1 MNFFLIVA
9 QTERPLFETRFFLE
23 NLVSACVSLGRA
35 QLEGLKYDVM
45 NGAVVPL
52 QDRCM
57 IINEFPMRRTF
68 FILILLALLSLSC
81 RLGEV
86 LYATVPAAA
95 SPLPVGTWTAT
106 PFMPAPLTATAPP
119 TPTETVTPTPTPTAT
134 PSLPPTVTTTPV
146 PPGSTLK
153 DVTYCTAG
161 GVDLKM
167 DLYYPDRI
175 SGRLPVAVYLHG
187 GGWTAGDKEKANQ
200 NPEGKALLEQGYLLA
215 ALDYRLAPEY
225 RFPAMIEDVKC
236 AIRSL
241 RAHAGGYGLDAG
253 RIGVWGF
260 SAGGHLAALLGTSDE
275 IAGYDVGQ
283 YLEQSSRV
291 QAVVDFYGP
300 ADLRLPLTGDAYW
313 LVRDA
318 FGTNDPHAPLLVLG
332 SPVTWVSA
340 DDPPFLIL
348 HGDSDT
354 LVPLRQSQELFERL
368 QAAGVPVEL
377 VVVTN
382 GRHDFGKD
390 DIQPSRAELVQRVV
404 EFFNRY
410 LKG

>member
-1 MNFFLIVA
+1 
-9 QTERPLFETRFFLE
+9 
-23 NLVSACVSLGRA
+23 
-35 QLEGLKYDVM
+35 
-45 NGAVVPL
+45 
-52 QDRCM
+52 
-57 IINEFPMRRTF
+57 MRGVF

-81 RLGEV
+81 RLGGL
-86 LYATVPAAA
+86 LYPTAPAAA
-95 SPLPVGTWTAT
+95 SPLPVGTWTVT
-106 PFMPAPLTATAPP
+106 PFMPVPPSATAPP
-119 TPTETVTPTPTPTAT
+119 TLTETATPPPTPTAT
-134 PSLPPTVTTTPV
+134 LTLVPTITTTPV
-146 PPGSTLK
+146 PPGAVLR

-167 DLYYPDRI
+167 DLYYPARI
-175 SGRLPVAVYLHG
+175 SGPLPVAVYLHG
-187 GGWTAGDKEKANQ
+187 GGWTIGDKEKANQ
-200 NPEGKALLEQGYLLA
+200 NPEGKALLAQGYLLA

-225 RFPAMIEDVKC
+225 HFPAMIEDVKC

-241 RAHAGGYGLDAG
+241 RAHAAGYGLDAG

-260 SAGGHLAALLGTSDE
+260 SAGGHLAALLGTTDE

-283 YLEQSSRV
+283 YLDQSSRV

-300 ADLRLPLTGDAYW
+300 ADLRLPLTGEAYG
-313 LVRDA
+313 LVGDA
-318 FGTNDPHAPLLVLG
+318 FGTNDPHAPVLVLG
-332 SPVTWVSA
+332 SPVTWVSP

-368 QAAGVPVEL
+368 TAAGVPAEL

-404 EFFNRY
+404 DFFNRY